1 MPDGLEYLKINIVS
15 IPEKGKANQELI
27 AWLAKKLGIAKSE
40 ISIISGEL
48 DRFKK
53 LLITSKNSDMLT
65 NIKKLAS

>member
-27 AWLAKKLGIAKSE
+27 AWLAKKLSIAKSE

-53 LLITSKNSDMLT
+53 LLITSKDTDTLT
-65 NIKKLAS
+65 NIEKLAS